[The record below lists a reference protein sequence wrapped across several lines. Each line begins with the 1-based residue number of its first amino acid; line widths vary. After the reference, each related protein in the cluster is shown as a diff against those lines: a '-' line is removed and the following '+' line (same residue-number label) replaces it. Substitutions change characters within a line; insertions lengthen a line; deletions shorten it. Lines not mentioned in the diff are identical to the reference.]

1 MPLLHITFHHP
12 DFLRDDRYYPYLLE
26 KYNFPRVPACSGYV
40 LTEKL
45 ILVDLV
51 NTLFGPQEHQPITGL
66 SGSIVLK
73 IRLSLPCF
81 KDQHMLSNSPL

>member
-45 ILVDLV
+45 ILVDLA
-51 NTLFGPQEHQPITGL
+51 NTLLMTGPLSAQGSNKIDRSFLKPDLESGQKSDSDGL
-66 SGSIVLK
+66 
-73 IRLSLPCF
+73 
-81 KDQHMLSNSPL
+81 

>member
-45 ILVDLV
+45 ILVDLA
-51 NTLFGPQEHQPITGL
+51 NTLHMGPTLQGL
-66 SGSIVLK
+66 VEPLI
-73 IRLSLPCF
+73 
-81 KDQHMLSNSPL
+81 DMSNDPT

>member
-45 ILVDLV
+45 ILVDLDI
-51 NTLFGPQEHQPITGL
+51 TL
-66 SGSIVLK
+66 LK
-73 IRLSLPCF
+73 PPKTKKILVF
-81 KDQHMLSNSPL
+81 A